1 MTIAVDW
8 DIQQQIKLTDR
19 QTSKQDTYQQ
29 HQCHL
34 ICNSCIYMHCSS
46 VFFFLV
52 LFCFVCFVVFLFV
65 FFQYSIDADEE
76 FYCTHYICGRIARKV
91 SIISRF

>member
-19 QTSKQDTYQQ
+19 QTSKQDTYKQ

-34 ICNSCIYMHCSS
+34 ICNGCIYMHCSG
-46 VFFFLV
+46 VFFFCFV
-52 LFCFVCFVVFLFV
+52 LFVCLLFV
-65 FFQYSIDADEE
+65 FFCFFFLQYSIDADED
-76 FYCTHYICGRIARKV
+76 FYCTHCICGRIAC
-91 SIISRF
+91 F